1 MNRQKYRFIWLMA
14 RRDIVDDLKISAIV
28 IAMLAFSFL
37 NLTFFP
43 AFIDGLSETFTA
55 SSIETQTGDVSI
67 QPDDSEYLKN
77 AGGLEEKVER
87 LPGVR
92 EVEKRISITG
102 QLQYKGE
109 TRTVEIIGTDSYG
122 DEAYTSRMREG
133 EFLRRNM
140 EDSMVLGNSVADE
153 EESFGEEGLGIDP
166 GRTLTF
172 AGENRTMDFSV
183 IGTVGR
189 PGPSS
194 LTRQALISYETAEDL
209 VGRENVAS
217 SIKILIDEKENA
229 DDFKQELQE
238 LNTRG
243 DIKTWDERS
252 DMTEAIDST
261 FAIVIAII
269 SIVGIVIAI
278 TSIGV
283 VIFINTSKRTRE
295 MGIVRSI
302 GSQKSAVRRIFV
314 LEALLFGVLGVALGN
329 LILLSIHTVLNASPI
344 VSPIGPISTVV
355 TQDLLITRSA
365 WMMAAAL
372 IAGYLPAYLVSN
384 RGIVET
390 IEAR

>member
-1 MNRQKYRFIWLMA
+1 MKRQRYKFVWLMA
-14 RRDIVDDLKISAIV
+14 KRDIVDDLKISAIV
-28 IAMLAFSFL
+28 VAMLAFSFL

-67 QPDDSEYLKN
+67 QPDDADYLQD
-77 AGGLEEKVER
+77 ADGLKEKVER
-87 LPGVR
+87 LPEVQ

-102 QLQYKGE
+102 QLQYKNE
-109 TRTVEIIGTDSYG
+109 VRTVEIIGTDSYS

-133 EFLRRNM
+133 EFLRMNM
-140 EDSMVLGNSVADE
+140 EESMVLGNSVADE
-153 EESFGEEGLGIDP
+153 DESFGEEGLGVDP
-166 GRTLTF
+166 GRSLTLDL
-172 AGENRTMDFSV
+172 GNRSIDLSV
-183 IGTVGR
+183 IGTIGR

-217 SIKILIDEKENA
+217 SIKILLDEKENA

-238 LNTRG
+238 MNTRG

-252 DMTEAIDST
+252 DMAGSIDST

-269 SIVGIVIAI
+269 SIVGVVIAL

-314 LEALLFGVLGVALGN
+314 LEALLFGAIGVALGN
-329 LILLSIHTVLNASPI
+329 LILLSIHGVLNASPI